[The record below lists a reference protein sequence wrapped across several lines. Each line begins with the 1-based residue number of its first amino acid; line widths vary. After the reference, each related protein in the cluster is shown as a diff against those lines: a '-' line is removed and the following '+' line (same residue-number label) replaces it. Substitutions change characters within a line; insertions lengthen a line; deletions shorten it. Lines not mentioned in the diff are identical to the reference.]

1 MIQVKKNAM
10 KIWQRT
16 PIFVATLVLMVF
28 CCTGGAFAVDESP
41 TIAPP
46 KVTLPQSPMASFW
59 DKLEQLRGDRQLQEL
74 VEEDLEKS
82 IVIRGQIQEEVDR
95 AFNHTTTLINVLL
108 GILTFLPVLIAVSVW
123 FIRRSVIHQIVSETK
138 QQLKTEVE
146 KQFEQEIA
154 TELKEQA
161 TAFKQEIE
169 NLRTEFLDQLIHL
182 KDLISDTQKK
192 KDLIIQELAQ
202 ITPSPIRESTSPET
216 QEKIQ
221 ALTKELEL
229 LSSGNAQ
236 LQFTANDYVEQ
247 GKAFHVEGRFEDAQ
261 NCYEKAIQLE
271 PDNAKAWFGNATTLT
286 KLQQI
291 EAAIAAYEHAIQ
303 LKPDFPEAWFG
314 KGTVLGKLQKLE
326 DAILAYDQATQ
337 LKPDFFL
344 AWFAKARCYALQ
356 NDLVLAL
363 ESLKQAIHLNGDK
376 LKEAV
381 KADASFDALRTYEPF
396 KQLMEG

>member
-247 GKAFHVEGRFEDAQ
+247 GKAFHVEGRFEDAR

-271 PDNAKAWFGNATTLT
+271 PENAKAWFGNATALT
-286 KLQQI
+286 KLQQT
-291 EAAIAAYEHAIQ
+291 EAAIVAYERAIQ
-303 LKPDFPEAWFG
+303 LKPDFSEAWFG
-314 KGTVLGKLQKLE
+314 KGTALGKLQKLE
-326 DAILAYDQATQ
+326 DAILAYDHATR

-381 KADASFDALRTYEPF
+381 KADASFDGLRTYEPF
-396 KQLMEG
+396 KQLMDG